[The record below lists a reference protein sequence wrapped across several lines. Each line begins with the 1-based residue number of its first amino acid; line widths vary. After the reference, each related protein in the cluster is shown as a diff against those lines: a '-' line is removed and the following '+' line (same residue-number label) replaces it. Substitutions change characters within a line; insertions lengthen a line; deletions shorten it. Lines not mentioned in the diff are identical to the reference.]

1 MVAYAG
7 GLGWWSCFQ
16 VTILVDLLGSQGLG
30 PLVAGYVGALIW
42 LTLSD
47 PRLVGWPSSLC
58 DIGPRKSDQDQR
70 RLYLGDIGSLCDLV
84 LIGLCSCLSWVA

>member
-1 MVAYAG
+1 MREMTLPMVAYAG

-16 VTILVDLLGSQGLG
+16 VTILVDLLGSWGLG

-58 DIGPRKSDQDQR
+58 DIGPKKVTKTKDTFT
-70 RLYLGDIGSLCDLV
+70 
-84 LIGLCSCLSWVA
+84 